1 MQLIIQNIR
10 HCRQRVHHFFTKKWL
25 TDKMIVSSGEYD
37 IDHLD
42 GFVAFSEEQIVGLVT
57 YVKRVSEVEIIS
69 LDSLLEGRGIGS
81 LLLQGVE
88 TTAINHQIPQV
99 LVTTTN
105 DNLQAMIFYQHR
117 GYRFKKVIPDAVDLA
132 RRQKPEIPLIGNN
145 HIEIHDELIL
155 GKQVISAV

>member
-1 MQLIIQNIR
+1 
-10 HCRQRVHHFFTKKWL
+10 
-25 TDKMIVSSGEYD
+25 MIVSSGEYD

-88 TTAINHQIPQV
+88 TTAINHQISQV

-117 GYRFKKVIPDAVDLA
+117 GYRF
-132 RRQKPEIPLIGNN
+132 
-145 HIEIHDELIL
+145 
-155 GKQVISAV
+155 